1 MCVSPTEFDVDV
13 KRGSPPS
20 LPLRRQRPKVLP
32 HELGSVCEPVSPS
45 HFSLCEKSSGP
56 TLGGV
61 EQHAPMK
68 KRARPCRVLSRCAS
82 CALPCWRAAP
92 LRSMPAR
99 MLRRYFSQRGT
110 RTGCRWWHQ
119 RESVCK
125 YQVPPQPGLS
135 FPPLFLLYL

>member
-61 EQHAPMK
+61 EQHAPMNGNP
-68 KRARPCRVLSRCAS
+68 AGSSLPRVEPVCILCPAMLAS
-82 CALPCWRAAP
+82 GTFEVDAGEDVTEVLFAKGYSDGLPLVAP
-92 LRSMPAR
+92 
-99 MLRRYFSQRGT
+99 T
-110 RTGCRWWHQ
+110 RER
-119 RESVCK
+119 V
-125 YQVPPQPGLS
+125 
-135 FPPLFLLYL
+135 

>member
-61 EQHAPMK
+61 EQHAPMN
-68 KRARPCRVLSRCAS
+68 RDIRPSSLCRVLSRCAS
-82 CALPCWRAAP
+82 AAMLASGTFEVDAGEDVTEVLFAKGYSDGLPLVAP
-92 LRSMPAR
+92 
-99 MLRRYFSQRGT
+99 T
-110 RTGCRWWHQ
+110 RER
-119 RESVCK
+119 V
-125 YQVPPQPGLS
+125 
-135 FPPLFLLYL
+135 

>member
-68 KRARPCRVLSRCAS
+68 KRARPWFSLPRVEPVCILCPAMLAS
-82 CALPCWRAAP
+82 GTFEVDAGEDVTEVLFAKGYSDGLPLVAP
-92 LRSMPAR
+92 
-99 MLRRYFSQRGT
+99 T
-110 RTGCRWWHQ
+110 RER
-119 RESVCK
+119 V
-125 YQVPPQPGLS
+125 
-135 FPPLFLLYL
+135 